1 MNYNYT
7 TMKKVISIC
16 LLFLSGITTIAF
28 AQKSKPQVFA
38 YTVTDMNQLG
48 INSDRLIYIDRLLQ
62 EYVDK
67 DTIPQALTFVARNG
81 VVIHNKAFGWS
92 DIESKKP
99 LNKNDIFR
107 NYSQTKAITSV
118 ALMSLFEQGKFQLDD
133 PVSKYIPECTDVVL
147 EQFNEDGTYTTRPVA
162 SPVTIRHLLSHTSGI
177 AGNRDVLKLRQE
189 QMNKRNNKPYETLAE
204 EVKDLVQLP
213 LGFDPGSQW
222 NYHPATDVCGYLVE
236 YFSGKSLRDYV
247 KETILIPLEMKD
259 SDWYY
264 PESYRQR
271 MVTAYTE
278 KDGKLVAQPD
288 VWSGRNPFSSDTRY
302 CQAGTGLNGTI
313 EDYARFCQ
321 MIVNGG
327 IFNNQRILGRRTIE
341 MMSIDQLPHP
351 NNGGP
356 DFNFGLGFEIYP
368 DKESERKG
376 VANFTSMVSPGSLQ
390 WGGYYNTDYLIDPKE
405 NLIILL
411 YTNRTPDT
419 KVWEKF
425 LNTVYQSLE

>member
-1 MNYNYT
+1 
-7 TMKKVISIC
+7 MKKVIFIC

-28 AQKSKPQVFA
+28 AQQSKPQAFT
-38 YTVTDMNQLG
+38 YTVTDINQLG
-48 INSDRLIYIDRLLQ
+48 IDSDRLIYIDRLLQ

-67 DTIPQALTFVARNG
+67 GIIPQALTFVARNG
-81 VVIHNKAFGWS
+81 VVVHNKTFGWS

-118 ALMSLFEQGKFQLDD
+118 ALMTLFEQGKFQLDD

-147 EQFNEDGTYTTRPVA
+147 EQLNEDGTYTTRPAA

-177 AGNRDVLKLRQE
+177 AGNRDVQKIRQE

-213 LGFDPGSQW
+213 LSFAPGTQW
-222 NYHPATDVCGYLVE
+222 NYHPASDVCGYLVE

-271 MVTAYTE
+271 MVTAYNE
-278 KDGKLVAQPD
+278 KEGKLVAQSD
-288 VWSGRNPFSSDTRY
+288 VWSGRNPFSTDTRY

-327 IFNNQRILGRRTIE
+327 IFNNQRILGGRTIE
-341 MMSIDQLPHP
+341 MMSTDQLPHP
-351 NNGGP
+351 NNGGT
-356 DFNFGLGFEIYP
+356 DFCFGLGFKIYP
-368 DKESERKG
+368 DKDNELKG
-376 VANFTSMVSPGSLQ
+376 IPNFASMVSPGSLQ
-390 WGGYYNTDYLIDPKE
+390 WGGYYKTDYLIDPKE

-411 YTNRTPDT
+411 YTNRIPDT

-425 LNTVYQSLE
+425 LNTVYQALE